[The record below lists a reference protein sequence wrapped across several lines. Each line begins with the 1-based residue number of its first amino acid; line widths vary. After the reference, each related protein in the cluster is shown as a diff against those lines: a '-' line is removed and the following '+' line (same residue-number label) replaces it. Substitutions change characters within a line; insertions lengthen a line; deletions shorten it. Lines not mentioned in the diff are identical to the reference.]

1 MQDDGRWTLTTVVS
15 YSVHV
20 VEAVSVHDV
29 GAVGGVQ
36 HH

>member
-1 MQDDGRWTLTTVVS
+1 MQDDGRWALTTVVS

-20 VEAVSVHDV
+20 VEAVSEDDA